1 MEQQTKTI
9 DTAKMFAAID
19 VGTTKIVALVG
30 YKNEDGNIVISGKS
44 NVPSEGVWSGE
55 VSHIATATES
65 ISQAI
70 KLAADEAGFFP
81 DKVIVGVAGKHIH
94 TVPYGV
100 QRNRSTPDEA
110 ITEKEVEEWRNE
122 ARNISFSSDEEI
134 INIVAQT
141 YIIDG
146 QQINNPVGCS
156 GKHIDA
162 NYQVVL
168 GRVNALSIL
177 RKCVEKAGVSLIDG
191 NGFYLEPL
199 ASADAVLTEDEKKRG
214 VALIDM
220 GGGTT
225 DIAIFKDGVLC
236 HTEIVPF
243 GGNLITKDI
252 EQAFSLSNANAE
264 QIKVQYGNAIKS
276 STTNAV
282 LDLSNGI
289 ATPQTSIH
297 VSSLAGVIQ
306 ARVEEIIDSAKYVI
320 ATSGYGKALDAGIV
334 VTGGGSKLANFS
346 QLLSFKISN
355 LHTQIGKPLDRIIY
369 KDNNFFNDPIYST
382 AVGLIMK
389 SCKAWELANTVV
401 EAPVDGGAIKEPE
414 PTAPT
419 TENKK
424 GDEKKK
430 SNFMQNLIGAIT
442 GTMKK
447 LTDVEEYK

>member
-1 MEQQTKTI
+1 MEQQTRTI
-9 DTAKMFAAID
+9 DPAKMFAAID

-30 YKNEDGNIVISGKS
+30 YKNENGNIVILGKS

-55 VSHIATATES
+55 VSHISTATES

-70 KLAADEAGFFP
+70 KVASEEAGFFP

-94 TVPYGV
+94 TLPFGL
-100 QRNRSTPDEA
+100 QRNRTTPDEA
-110 ITEKEVEEWRNE
+110 ITEQEVEEWRNE
-122 ARNISFSSDEEI
+122 AKNISFDSSEEI
-134 INIVAQT
+134 INIVAQS

-168 GRVNALSIL
+168 GKVNALSIL
-177 RKCVEKAGVSLIDG
+177 RKCIQGAGVSIIDDQ
-191 NGFYLEPL
+191 GFYLEPL

-252 EQAFSLSNANAE
+252 EQAFNLSNTSAE
-264 QIKVQYGNAIKS
+264 EIKVKYGNAIKS

-282 LDLSNGI
+282 IDITNGI

-320 ATSGYGKALDAGIV
+320 ATSGYGKQLEAGIV
-334 VTGGGSKLANFS
+334 VTGGGSKLTNFS
-346 QLLSFKISN
+346 QLLSFKIAHA
-355 LHTQIGKPLDRIIY
+355 HTQIGKPINRIIY
-369 KDNNFFNDPIYST
+369 KDSEFFNDPIYST

-389 SCKAWELANTVV
+389 SCKAWENANTVIEESV
-401 EAPVDGGAIKEPE
+401 ITET
-414 PTAPT
+414 TANT
-419 TENKK
+419 TEETTVKAEEKEEKGSFLTRWKDRFKK
-424 GDEKKK
+424 AMEDIVTDE
-430 SNFMQNLIGAIT
+430 A
-442 GTMKK
+442 
-447 LTDVEEYK
+447 YK